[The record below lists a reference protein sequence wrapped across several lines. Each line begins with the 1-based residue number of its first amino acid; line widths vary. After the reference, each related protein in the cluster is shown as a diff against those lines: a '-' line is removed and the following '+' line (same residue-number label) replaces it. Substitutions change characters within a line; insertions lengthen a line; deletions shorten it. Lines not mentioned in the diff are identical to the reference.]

1 MRVGTGQDARAF
13 WNLWKLTDEE
23 EDERL
28 TFPDVTKEKL
38 GFGDETDKNCESN
51 MIKERLFYSRKKFT
65 GLLVACVIF

>member
-1 MRVGTGQDARAF
+1 MAVGSGSVGV
-13 WNLWKLTDEE
+13 LCGPGSVTDEE